1 MAVATAAAIAA
12 GVGVASS
19 LGGAAMSFSQANKQ
33 KKLQKEAEAEADKM
47 MASARARLDV
57 NYIDALSVQK
67 EPYELQREAM
77 VAQGAQTIDAAQESE
92 RGAAAAAGRVQM
104 AQNEA
109 QGGIRTAMGKELT
122 EIERLKVAEES
133 RLRDL
138 QTQLDLGEVEGA
150 QMAARNAQEM
160 AAQATTQGWEG
171 VTSAA
176 TQVANLVPLYP
187 NLGGEYTV
195 NNGNNATSTLTSQM
209 TPISGNPTAGIFP
222 NPTPTLTPTLTPT
235 PTYTPNFMQGLPY
248 NFNSP
253 SITSDRSLKKNI
265 KKVGESPSGL
275 NIYNFEFKNPKYG
288 KGVFQGVMS
297 DEVPQKAVTEKDG
310 YDSVNYSMLDVE
322 FKKIKESKNKK

>member
-1 MAVATAAAIAA
+1 MAALTSIAA
-12 GVGVASS
+12 GIGIASS
-19 LGGAAMSFSQANKQ
+19 VGGSVMSFTQANKQ
-33 KKLQKEAEAEADKM
+33 KKLEKQAVAEADKA

-57 NYIDALSVQK
+57 NYMDALSVQK

-77 VAQGAQTIDAAQESE
+77 LAQGAQTIDAAQESE
-92 RGAAAAAGRVQM
+92 RGTAAAAGRVQM

-109 QGGIRTAMGKELT
+109 QGAIRTEMGKELT

-150 QMAARNAQEM
+150 QMAARNAAEM
-160 AAQATTQGWEG
+160 AAQATTQGFEG
-171 VTSAA
+171 LTSAA
-176 TQVANLVPLYP
+176 TQVANLVPLYAKSG
-187 NLGGEYTV
+187 LDYTV

-222 NPTPTLTPTLTPT
+222 NPTLTPT
-235 PTYTPNFMQGLPY
+235 PTSTPNFMQGLPS